1 MPIYEYICSGP
12 DAHTHEVI
20 RRYEDRDTPWGCLT
34 CGGTMQRIWSTPSIP
49 PDGVYSYAPNVGD
62 PERFER
68 QRHAIKTGQKVI
80 ERGHTKLEKAAAE
93 RAANQAGERRRR

>member
-1 MPIYEYICSGP
+1 MPLYDFKCANG
-12 DAHTHEVI
+12 HTHEVI
-20 RRYEDRDTPWGCLT
+20 RSYELRDTPWGCLT
-34 CGGTMQRIWSTPSIP
+34 CNEPMQRVFSASHVP
-49 PDGVYSYAPNVGD
+49 PDGVYSYSPNVGD

-93 RAANQAGERRRR
+93 RAADQATSRRNRA